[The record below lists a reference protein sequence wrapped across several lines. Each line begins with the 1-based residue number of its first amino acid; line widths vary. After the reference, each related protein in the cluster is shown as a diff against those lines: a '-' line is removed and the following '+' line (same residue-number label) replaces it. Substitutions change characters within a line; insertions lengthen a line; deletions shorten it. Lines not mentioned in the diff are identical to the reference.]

1 MPCGIEKLLLF
12 QPSDCSVWSCR
23 LFWGLPENQSDY
35 KDFVWPFKA
44 MSKRQKQTS
53 VLCSASS
60 LLGIREKWCIRAT
73 VGVCVGEGVCKC
85 VCRGGRELTG
95 KHRNIA
101 DSVSVCGGEEI
112 RVKNMNTLAPHHCSY
127 YKKLNKTNWNA
138 PKKRERWKGVCITG
152 NVTCVRTTR
161 VVRSAR
167 LCPLQGV
174 SWTCGCF
181 WTTR

>member
-12 QPSDCSVWSCR
+12 QPSDCSVRSCR

-44 MSKRQKQTS
+44 MSKRQKRTS

-73 VGVCVGEGVCKC
+73 VGVCVGEG
-85 VCRGGRELTG
+85 GSLQEN
-95 KHRNIA
+95 RNIA
-101 DSVSVCGGEEI
+101 DSECMWGWRDQSQ
-112 RVKNMNTLAPHHCSY
+112 KNEHPGSTSLQLLL
-127 YKKLNKTNWNA
+127 KKKPKTNWNA
-138 PKKRERWKGVCITG
+138 PKKRERWKGVCVTG

-161 VVRSAR
+161 VVRSTR
-167 LCPLQGV
+167 LCPLQG
-174 SWTCGCF
+174 
-181 WTTR
+181 

>member
-44 MSKRQKQTS
+44 MSKRQKRTS

-95 KHRNIA
+95 KQKY
-101 DSVSVCGGEEI
+101 CWF
-112 RVKNMNTLAPHHCSY
+112 RVYVGVKRSESKTWTLWLHITAAII
-127 YKKLNKTNWNA
+127 KNKT
-138 PKKRERWKGVCITG
+138 KQTEMHRKREKGEKVFASQETLHVLG
-152 NVTCVRTTR
+152 QLV
-161 VVRSAR
+161 
-167 LCPLQGV
+167 L
-174 SWTCGCF
+174 
-181 WTTR
+181 